1 VNRWRLTLVR
11 HRGFGLAAKL
21 ARLGF
26 DAWTVVGLRIIR
38 MGEGGRAAVLERR
51 SMTIEKAAAML
62 EAQAALGMAVLHGSS
77 VRKTAGN
84 VIASYRRRVTAN
96 RRRLMRKK

>member
-1 VNRWRLTLVR
+1 
-11 HRGFGLAAKL
+11 LAAKL

-51 SMTIEKAAAML
+51 SMTTEKAAAML

-77 VRKTAGN
+77 VN